1 MAAFDLN
8 SLYFLKN
15 AAPKTTGFE
24 EALSPMKTGFDL
36 GTAYNDSYNRNSLQN
51 LIAQRESDGVPYD
64 RLSNEAA
71 KWDLNAANSMRNE
84 RRNSLDYNY
93 KQSVAEFE
101 QWRKNMARRI
111 CGLILQKADGMGMAP
126 DQTDRVLEVAASY
139 VMTYDPELAEFLM
152 QQAQT
157 RRYNA
162 ARTAKPSNRIV
173 KDDHVDMSRMKQ
185 KFYDYSK
192 GQEGT
197 KDQRDIA
204 AAEYGRF
211 QLLEDYL
218 GGRYPM
224 YTWMT
229 GYLRG
234 FRKAGGTY
242 EQAIEEIMKNYN
254 PEEQP
259 GYEYRTLRRFPELEN
274 DDAVDSIAGSINGD
288 VKKPSSINK
297 NEPVVV
303 ENEVYSY
310 IDNGSNALGSYSYP
324 KKNAHI
330 AMGEDIN
337 NADSVDKLT
346 KILAAIEQYEGLV
359 PNSKGVE
366 SLKNRA
372 QKKIEELTK
381 MKDEVGDS
389 PEARLFWKNL
399 PARSRMASAKQF
411 RNAGVFASGIVS
423 TSPLSVVDNGLMVQ
437 SPDYV
442 ISESMQKASKMLNT
456 NDGLVN
462 FKSMLAN
469 SGNGLLSSFAKQN
482 TAFDVVASIG
492 DAVLKTMRPMYN
504 SMMEGKSKEEKETL
518 KKFLSSNYGWPD
530 KLFRALEDPNGSLGT
545 AKEIERR
552 AKEIGTN
559 QNQYFDNESIINGK
573 TVNNVGSGETLA
585 EKIAR
590 RRMERNGGK

>member
-1 MAAFDLN
+1 
-8 SLYFLKN
+8 
-15 AAPKTTGFE
+15 
-24 EALSPMKTGFDL
+24 
-36 GTAYNDSYNRNSLQN
+36 
-51 LIAQRESDGVPYD
+51 
-64 RLSNEAA
+64 
-71 KWDLNAANSMRNE
+71 
-84 RRNSLDYNY
+84 
-93 KQSVAEFE
+93 
-101 QWRKNMARRI
+101 
-111 CGLILQKADGMGMAP
+111 
-126 DQTDRVLEVAASY
+126 
-139 VMTYDPELAEFLM
+139 
-152 QQAQT
+152 
-157 RRYNA
+157 
-162 ARTAKPSNRIV
+162 
-173 KDDHVDMSRMKQ
+173 
-185 KFYDYSK
+185 
-192 GQEGT
+192 
-197 KDQRDIA
+197 
-204 AAEYGRF
+204 
-211 QLLEDYL
+211 
-218 GGRYPM
+218 
-224 YTWMT
+224 
-229 GYLRG
+229 
-234 FRKAGGTY
+234 
-242 EQAIEEIMKNYN
+242 
-254 PEEQP
+254 
-259 GYEYRTLRRFPELEN
+259 
-274 DDAVDSIAGSINGD
+274 
-288 VKKPSSINK
+288 
-297 NEPVVV
+297 
-303 ENEVYSY
+303 
-310 IDNGSNALGSYSYP
+310 
-324 KKNAHI
+324 
-330 AMGEDIN
+330 
-337 NADSVDKLT
+337 
-346 KILAAIEQYEGLV
+346 
-359 PNSKGVE
+359 
-366 SLKNRA
+366 
-372 QKKIEELTK
+372 